1 MFVNLIAF
9 CNLVLPLDWFT
20 FARIIG
26 RQRSKVDTMSL
37 GICLM
42 AQSFFDETL
51 YHPPTLF
58 VV

>member
-20 FARIIG
+20 FARIVG
-26 RQRSKVDTMSL
+26 RQRSNVDTMSL

-42 AQSFFDETL
+42 AS
-51 YHPPTLF
+51 
-58 VV
+58 